1 MFSKI
6 ASSLTILIAAAVV
19 SGHAAE
25 TKAIAEVQSVSGSR
39 VAGMVMFKDTADGVR
54 VVAIVKGL
62 EPGKHGF
69 HVHEY
74 GECTDSGA
82 SAGGHFNPTGTSHG
96 GPMSMHHHAGDM
108 GNIVAD
114 STGTAHVD
122 QFFPGL
128 SLQGPASILGRSV
141 VVHAKIDDMTSQ
153 PSGNSGTRIGCGV
166 IGLAKP

>member
-1 MFSKI
+1 MFAKI
-6 ASSLTILIAAAVV
+6 ASSLAFLIAATVA

-25 TKAIAEVQSVSGSR
+25 TKAVAEVQSVSGSR
-39 VAGMVMFKDTADGVR
+39 VSGMVMFKDTADGVR

-74 GECTDSGA
+74 GECADSGA
-82 SAGGHFNPTGTSHG
+82 SAGGHFNPTGTTHG
-96 GPMSMHHHAGDM
+96 GPMSMHHHAGDL
-108 GNIVAD
+108 GNIEAD
-114 STGTAHVD
+114 ASGTAHFD

-128 SLQGPASILGRSV
+128 SLQGPESILGRSV
-141 VVHAKIDDMTSQ
+141 VIHAKLDDMTSQ
-153 PSGNSGTRIGCGV
+153 PAGNSGTRIGCGV